1 MRSKTRRT
9 PTKNV
14 RRTPTQN
21 VRRTPT
27 KNVRR
32 KVKRVVKVQSDDDA
46 KKVNN
51 AEKVFLRFKMEGCP
65 WCVDSEP
72 AWKQMCSKVEDHL
85 SPNSLIAE
93 MKDDVM
99 PQMQSMMNLDFFPTS
114 FPSHVIFINGKR
126 QTEEADRSLEGL
138 IQTLQKY
145 DMLNQEKNLAQLLT
159 PQRGGSKKRRS
170 RR

>member
-1 MRSKTRRT
+1 MRGGKTRRK
-9 PTKNV
+9 PTN
-14 RRTPTQN
+14 N
-21 VRRTPT
+21 G
-27 KNVRR
+27 R
-32 KVKRVVKVQSDDDA
+32 KKFKRVVKLQSKDDA

-72 AWKQMCSKVEDHL
+72 AWKQMCTKVDDQL

-93 MKDDVM
+93 MTDDVM
-99 PQMQSMMNLDFFPTS
+99 PQMQNMMNLDFFPQS

-126 QTEEADRSLEGL
+126 QTEETDRSLEGL
-138 IQTLQKY
+138 MQTLQKY
-145 DMLNQEKNLAQLLT
+145 GMLNQERNLARVLT
-159 PQRGGSKKRRS
+159 QRGGWRRRS